1 MSENDFGVVEQKVGC
16 RQIFGKTL
24 MVLSVI
30 TMLVSGLCTIGFSIN
45 DPEGIPIYAAIG
57 GGPFLLAVACYV
69 LGNWLSKHP

>member
-1 MSENDFGVVEQKVGC
+1 MSENGLGVVEQKAGC
-16 RQIFGKTL
+16 RQVFGKTL

-30 TMLVSGLCTIGFSIN
+30 TMLVSGLCTIAFSIN
-45 DPEGIPIYAAIG
+45 DPQSILIYAAIG